1 MGRHRSGKPGAGGT
15 GLRRLHGVQLERCGS
30 GEKDRKKQGL
40 TIEDAND
47 LCLRYRPLAMKIAC
61 SYRNRGVDLDEL
73 RSAGLLGLVLATKK
87 FDPDRGIAF
96 GGYAQYWIKGQ
107 ILELFKPK
115 ADAIGIGRATSLNT
129 PAWADEDK
137 DGNTK
142 LDLILDE
149 SAPIA
154 TVDVGSLDER
164 ERAIF
169 GARIEGKTLEEI
181 GNGLGVSRERVR
193 QINERVVEK
202 VRTKKG
208 NIARPCI
215 RDLISRRGYK
225 RPSHRLLPHRSV
237 KYPCRPTAQK
247 RLLRLLRAVPTW
259 RAANEAIEQPYR

>member
-1 MGRHRSGKPGAGGT
+1 MWGGLEVGNPVLTAPGSGDFT
-15 GLRRLHGVQLERCGS
+15 GIQLETCGS
-30 GEKDRKKQGL
+30 GEKDRKRQGL
-40 TIEDAND
+40 TIEDADD

-73 RSAGLLGLVLATKK
+73 RSAGLFGLVLATKK

-115 ADAIGIGRATSLNT
+115 ADAIGIGRATSLNN
-129 PAWADEDK
+129 PAWADEDQ

-142 LDLILDE
+142 LDLIPDE

-193 QINERVVEK
+193 QINERVVEQ

-208 NIARPCI
+208 NIARACI

-237 KYPCRPTAQK
+237 KYPCRTYSAEEI
-247 RLLRLLRAVPTW
+247 
-259 RAANEAIEQPYR
+259 AAFVASRPDLVGGQ